1 MGAYRLPALWA
12 AAVCATLSLPVVAA
26 TSWMSAQAQVP
37 SPASAAAPQRK
48 SAPPK
53 AAASAPKEEAKPTW
67 SELNPAQQQALG
79 PLAGTWKTL
88 SEGHKRKWIALSQNY
103 AKMTPD
109 EQALLRSRM
118 TEWAAL
124 TPQQRTQA
132 RLNFGEAKKL
142 PADDKKAKWEAYQ
155 ALPPE
160 EKRKL
165 AAGAAAVKPPPPPTA
180 AAVQPVPQQ
189 KLAKVPARKESAKTP
204 RIAAAPTAPASEP
217 NTLAP
222 QPGVAPLPAH

>member
-1 MGAYRLPALWA
+1 MGAFRLPALWA
-12 AAVCATLSLPVVAA
+12 AAVCASLCLPAA
-26 TSWMSAQAQVP
+26 AASSWMSAQAQVP

-53 AAASAPKEEAKPTW
+53 AASASKEEAKPTW
-67 SELNPAQQQALG
+67 AELNPTQQQALG

-180 AAVQPVPQQ
+180 AAVQPVPPQ
-189 KLAKVPARKESAKTP
+189 KLAKTPARKESAKTP
-204 RIAAAPTAPASEP
+204 RIAAATSAPSAQPTLP
-217 NTLAP
+217 AP
-222 QPGVAPLPAH
+222 QPGAAPLPAH